1 MPRFL
6 IQLSHRDE
14 HEACVRALGALERYG
29 SHFLT
34 HADWGCKDG
43 VHCGWLVADLEDR
56 NAAMQLVPP
65 EFRHEARIV
74 QLNRFTREDI
84 RALIAELESELKRP
98 GAST

>member
-43 VHCGWLVADLEDR
+43 VHCG
-56 NAAMQLVPP
+56 
-65 EFRHEARIV
+65 
-74 QLNRFTREDI
+74 EDI